1 MALNNYILETQRL
14 LHDPAAAYFSTTD
27 LTAYINTGR
36 SEIAIAGQCV
46 RVLLSGTIVSCA
58 VSVGGSNYVNPSVSF
73 SSPSGGT
80 GAVGQLSVGVG
91 GAITSCLMIAGGSG
105 FDPAAT
111 ATVSDPASAG
121 VGTGAVLTPTVAGA
135 NMMVINQE
143 VYSFASRNPIAQ
155 LTAGVAGIQGV
166 LAIAAS
172 WGSTRPA
179 LKRRSWDSFQAKWR
193 AWAAGWINNPIVWA
207 QYQQGANGSIYL
219 APIPANN
226 FNMEWDT
233 YCFPLPLT
241 NDTDPEAIPYPWTD
255 AVPYYAAYRAL
266 FNAQRYPDAAAMY
279 AEYQKYLLMA
289 RKNSEPPY
297 IPDPYD
303 DGDI

>member
-14 LHDPAAAYFSTTD
+14 LHDAAAAYFSVTD

-46 RVLLSGTIVSCA
+46 RVLCSGYIASVA
-58 VSVGGSNYVNPSVSF
+58 VSAGGNNYVRPAITF

-80 GAVGQLSVGVG
+80 GAVATPVFTPG
-91 GAITSCLMIAGGSG
+91 GPITAVNVVAPGSG
-105 FDPAAT
+105 FDPAAV
-111 ATVSDPASAG
+111 AVVSDTGGGS
-121 VGTGAVLTPTVAGA
+121 GAVLVVTVNAA
-135 NMMVINQE
+135 NMMIVGQE
-143 VYSFASRNPIAQ
+143 VYPFSSIP
-155 LTAGVAGIQGV
+155 THGAGIGGIHGV

-193 AWAAGWINNPIVWA
+193 AWANGWLNNPIVWA
-207 QYQQGANGSIYL
+207 QYGQGANGSIYL
-219 APIPANN
+219 APIPTNN
-226 FNMEWDT
+226 FNMEWDC
-233 YCFPLPLT
+233 YCNVNPLVL
-241 NDTDPEAIPYPWTD
+241 DADPEPIPYPWTD

-266 FNAQRYPDAAAMY
+266 FNAQRYQDSEMMF
-279 AEYQKYLLMA
+279 AEYQKYMLMA
-289 RKNSEPPY
+289 RKNSDPPF

-303 DGDI
+303 DGDV